1 MEPAY
6 APLAELVRINDTLS
20 WSKDN
25 KDSFLSAVAIIKEI
39 VGAARAPVYILND
52 SCTQLVLVTDDEQR
66 AFLGEEYATM
76 PVGPHVRAPWINRGE
91 WPVSATDHLDEEAW
105 AILPDSFKAWF
116 GTSGVVVS
124 MHADGRHLGAVLLC
138 FDGTFVLTRPV
149 KEFLAVAGRILGSAV
164 YRWQV
169 AARERELGA
178 LEERRRLSEELHD
191 DLSQQIANLG
201 LRAGM
206 LQLDLSSGDTELLG
220 RDVGELVDMV
230 TRLKKS
236 IRHEMLGMRS
246 DAGMVEGSFLD
257 QVRQHVDYFQ
267 SQCDLPVDFQDP
279 TSDEADRVPLEVG
292 MQLLRVLQEA
302 LANAYLHAHATRVTV
317 RLLVAQTKVRF
328 EVEDDG
334 DGFDP
339 ESIPDSRLGL
349 RIMRERMEQVDG
361 SLEIGPAASG
371 GTKVVAEAP
380 LLSLSRVPLPVDGH
394 V

>member
-1 MEPAY
+1 
-6 APLAELVRINDTLS
+6 
-20 WSKDN
+20 
-25 KDSFLSAVAIIKEI
+25 
-39 VGAARAPVYILND
+39 
-52 SCTQLVLVTDDEQR
+52 
-66 AFLGEEYATM
+66 
-76 PVGPHVRAPWINRGE
+76 
-91 WPVSATDHLDEEAW
+91 
-105 AILPDSFKAWF
+105 
-116 GTSGVVVS
+116 
-124 MHADGRHLGAVLLC
+124 
-138 FDGTFVLTRPV
+138 
-149 KEFLAVAGRILGSAV
+149 
-164 YRWQV
+164 
-169 AARERELGA
+169 
-178 LEERRRLSEELHD
+178 
-191 DLSQQIANLG
+191 
-201 LRAGM
+201 
-206 LQLDLSSGDTELLG
+206 
-220 RDVGELVDMV
+220 MV